1 MMDIRSVLTITSL
14 GHLLNHSLT
23 LIYPVVMIQLATL
36 YPQTSLTTLGLLGTV
51 HYLFYGLGA
60 FPAGWLTDRLGARNI
75 LLIYFLGS
83 AAAVVYLVLTT
94 GLINLAV
101 GLALLGLFCALYHP
115 SGLTLI
121 SHNSP
126 RISRHLGIHGIAGSL
141 GLTLGPLVGGAVAGW
156 FGWRAPFALFGFFA
170 AITGIYL
177 WLSSAN
183 DAAHRSPLHPQ
194 ARRPTL
200 LRPLIYCYLIGI
212 FMGLAHRGTLN
223 FLPLHF
229 SQVFESA
236 GWRMAPVMVGGFLT
250 ALVLACGILGQTLGG
265 VWGDRYRRHRIMVT
279 VVALNIPLLILV
291 TMTRGYF
298 MVLLAALWGV
308 VNFAYQPIANALIS
322 DFSSP
327 RQRGTLFGILHG
339 LTFGVGALA
348 ATLAGA
354 IGDWWGTAAIFAA
367 MGMLLLPAIVVGLL
381 LRRENAAVSVDSH

>member
-1 MMDIRSVLTITSL
+1 MDIRSVLTITFL

-36 YPQTSLTTLGLLGTV
+36 YPQSSLTTFGLLGTV
-51 HYLFYGLGA
+51 HYLLYGLGA

-75 LLIYFLGS
+75 LLIYFFGS
-83 AAAVVYLVLTT
+83 AAAVVYLVLAP

-121 SHNSP
+121 SHTSQ
-126 RISRHLGIHGIAGSL
+126 RISRHLGIHGVAGSV
-141 GLTLGPLVGGAVAGW
+141 GLTLGPLVGGAVAAW
-156 FGWRAPFALFGFFA
+156 FGWRAPFVLFGFLA
-170 AITGIYL
+170 AAAGIYL
-177 WLSSAN
+177 GFSSVN
-183 DAAHRSPLHPQ
+183 DTAHQSPSHPQ
-194 ARRPTL
+194 AQRATL
-200 LRPLIYCYLIGI
+200 IRPLIYCYLIGI

-229 SQVFESA
+229 SQVFE
-236 GWRMAPVMVGGFLT
+236 GTLAPVMVGGFLT

-265 VWGDRYRRHRIMVT
+265 VWGDRYPRYRIMVI
-279 VVALNIPLLILV
+279 VVALNIPFLILMTV
-291 TMTRGYF
+291 TRGYIL
-298 MVLLAALWGV
+298 VLTALFWGV

-322 DFSSP
+322 DFSNP
-327 RQRGTLFGILHG
+327 RQRGTLFGILNG

-354 IGDWWGTAAIFAA
+354 IGDRWGTVAIFAA
-367 MGMLLLPAIVVGLL
+367 MGVLLLPAVAAGLL
-381 LRRENAAVSVDSH
+381 LRRESAAVSID

>member
-1 MMDIRSVLTITSL
+1 MDIRSVLTITFL

-83 AAAVVYLVLTT
+83 AAAVVVLVLVP
-94 GLINLAV
+94 GLTYLAV
-101 GLALLGLFCALYHP
+101 SLALLGLFCALYHP

-156 FGWRAPFALFGFFA
+156 LGWRAPFALFGFFA

-177 WLSSAN
+177 WLSSTS
-183 DAAHRSPLHPQ
+183 DETHRSPSHPQ

-229 SQVFESA
+229 SQEFE
-236 GWRMAPVMVGGFLT
+236 GILAPVMVGGFLT

-265 VWGDRYRRHRIMVT
+265 VWGDRYPRHRIMVT
-279 VVALNIPLLILV
+279 VVALNIPLLILM
-291 TMTRGYF
+291 TLTRGYF

-322 DFSSP
+322 DFSNP

-354 IGDWWGTAAIFAA
+354 IGDRWGTAAIFAV
-367 MGMLLLPAIVVGLL
+367 MGLLLLPAVAAGLL
-381 LRRENAAVSVDSH
+381 LRRESTAVSVDSH

>member
-1 MMDIRSVLTITSL
+1 MDIRSVLTITSL

-60 FPAGWLTDRLGARNI
+60 FPAGWLTDRLGARNV
-75 LLIYFLGS
+75 LLIYLLGS
-83 AAAVVYLVLTT
+83 AISVVVLVLVP
-94 GLINLAV
+94 GLTYLAV

-115 SGLTLI
+115 AGLTLI
-121 SHNSP
+121 SHTSP
-126 RISRHLGIHGIAGSL
+126 RISHHLGIHGIAGNL

-156 FGWRAPFALFGFFA
+156 FGWRAPFVLFGFFA

-177 WLSSAN
+177 WLSSTN
-183 DAAHRSPLHPQ
+183 DGAHRSPSHPQ

-229 SQVFESA
+229 SQVFE
-236 GWRMAPVMVGGFLT
+236 GTLAPVMVGGFLT

-265 VWGDRYRRHRIMVT
+265 VWGDRYPRQRIMVT
-279 VVALNIPLLILV
+279 VVALNIPLLVLV

-298 MVLLAALWGV
+298 LVLLAALWGV
-308 VNFAYQPIANALIS
+308 VNFAYQPIVNALIS

-327 RQRGTLFGILHG
+327 RQRGTLFGILNG

-367 MGMLLLPAIVVGLL
+367 MGLLLLPAVAAGLL
-381 LRRENAAVSVDSH
+381 LRRESAAVSVDSG